1 MADYSVADMLV
12 RTLAQ
17 AGVENIWGLPGDS
30 LNGLTESLRKQ
41 DAITWRGVRHE
52 EVAALAASGEAEAR
66 DGLTVCA
73 GSCGPGNTHLI
84 NGLFEAKRAHTPMLA
99 IAAQIPSSEVGL
111 GYFQETHPEQL
122 FKECSDYCELI
133 SNPSQAQRVIET
145 AMRTAIL
152 EKSVA
157 VIVISGDV
165 ALSPA
170 VEQKM
175 QWSTPV
181 APVTVPPEPELEEL
195 AALLNDSHKVAMLCG
210 AGCAGAHDEVMALA
224 ERLKAPIVHALRGKS
239 WLEYDNPYDV
249 GMTGLIG
256 FSSGYHAL
264 KECDFLIM
272 LGTSFPYRDFF
283 PEHGRIVQI
292 DVRPGHLGRRSTL
305 LKGLV
310 GDVKASLEALLPRL
324 EEKTDRAFLDKA
336 QKHYQK
342 AREDL
347 DELAGPAA
355 EGDPLHPQYLT
366 ARVSALADDDAWFT
380 ADVGTPTV
388 WAARYLKMNGRRR
401 LTGSF
406 MHGSMATAMPQAMGA
421 QVAMPGRQVISLSG
435 DGGINMLMGDLMT
448 LAEEKL
454 PVKVI
459 VYNNTTLGFVAMEMK
474 AAGYVDEVT
483 NLPGTDYARLAEA
496 LGIKG
501 LTVSSSEQLDGVLE
515 EAFAHDGPVI
525 VDVKVAKQELSMPPT
540 IEAAQAKGFSLYML
554 RAVMSGRGDEVMDL
568 ANTNW
573 LSRLGRKRK

>member
-17 AGVENIWGLPGDS
+17 AGVQNIWGLPGDS
-30 LNGLTESLRKQ
+30 LNGLTESLRRQ
-41 DAITWRGVRHE
+41 EAITWRGVRHE

-84 NGLFEAKRAHTPMLA
+84 NGLFEAQRAKTPMLA

-133 SNPSQAQRVIET
+133 SSPAQAQRVIET

-175 QWSTPV
+175 QWSAPV
-181 APVTVPPEPELEEL
+181 APVSVPPEPELDEL
-195 AALLNDSHKVAMLCG
+195 AELLNDSKQVAMLCG
-210 AGCAGAHDEVMALA
+210 AGCAGAHDEVIALA

-239 WLEYDNPYDV
+239 YLEYDNPYDV

-272 LGTSFPYRDFF
+272 LGTNFPYRDFF

-292 DVRPGHLGRRSTL
+292 DLRPGHLGRRSTL

-324 EEKTDRAFLDKA
+324 EEKTDRSFLDKSQA
-336 QKHYQK
+336 HYRK

-347 DELAGPAA
+347 DELAVPDD
-355 EGDPLHPQYLT
+355 EGKPLHPQYLT
-366 ARVSALADDDAWFT
+366 ARVSELAAEDAWFT
-380 ADVGTPTV
+380 AEVGTPTV
-388 WAARYLKMNGRRR
+388 WAARYLKMNGQRR

-421 QVAMPGRQVISLSG
+421 QAAMPGRQVISLSG

-448 LAEEKL
+448 LAEQKL

-459 VYNNTTLGFVAMEMK
+459 IYNNSTFGFVAMEMK

-496 LGIKG
+496 MGIKG
-501 LTVSSSEQLDGVLE
+501 LTVSGSEQLDGALE
-515 EAFAHDGPVI
+515 EAFAHDGPVV

-568 ANTNW
+568 AETNW
-573 LSRLGRKRK
+573 LSRLGRKK